1 LKALTVS
8 SFEGARLKFS
18 ELNLD
23 PTLMSAIDKLGYTEC
38 TPIQA
43 AAIPPLLEGQ
53 DLSGLAQTGTG
64 KTAAFLIPLMDRI
77 LKNKMPNWGP
87 QSFILVLVP
96 TRELA
101 EQVYQNILT
110 LSEFNGMKGIAIY
123 GGTSYDKQKEAMK
136 NGVQIVVA
144 TPGRLIDLYKEHIVD
159 LKQVRAMVFDEA
171 DRMFDMGFKDD
182 MKYILQRSPKERQIA
197 VFSAT
202 LNFDVLNTIYQFGS
216 YPVEIDVSRDQTK
229 AENVKDEI
237 FHCGREDKPKY
248 LLSIIK
254 KHNPRQVIVFSN
266 FKNNVERLA
275 NFLSSNGVPAVGISS
290 LLTQAQR
297 NRVLEQ
303 FKAENEKNILVA
315 TDVAAR
321 GLDIKGVDMV
331 INFDLPM
338 DSESYVHRIGRTGRA
353 GAEGLAFSLVGDQ
366 DVESLQRIEDYLK
379 HKLNI
384 GWIEDAE
391 IIQEFKPL
399 PREDRRPDRFQDRG
413 GGRSPEGRPHQGGGR
428 PQGGGPR
435 NDRGPRREGA
445 PKGPRREGGD
455 NKGPRPASQNARGP
469 HKGPRPHSNNGSNQ
483 EHQRRP
489 LNGAAGAGPRPQHG
503 KANGPGPVKNPRTI
517 GPNGSGKISP
527 PRHRGKI
534 IPVNRT
540 PPTVLGKVK
549 KWFKGLVGSK
559 S

>member
-1 LKALTVS
+1 M
-8 SFEGARLKFS
+8 KFS
-18 ELNLD
+18 ELNLE
-23 PTLMSAIDKLGYTEC
+23 PTLLSAIDKLGYTEC
-38 TPIQA
+38 TPIQT
-43 AAIPPLLEGQ
+43 AAIPVLIEGQ

-64 KTAAFLIPLMDRI
+64 KTASFLIPLMDRI
-77 LKNKMPNWGP
+77 LKNKMPLWQA

-101 EQVYQNILT
+101 EQVYQNHLS
-110 LSEFNGMKGIAIY
+110 LSEFSGLKGVAIY

-136 NGVQIVVA
+136 NGVQVVVA

-159 LKQVRAMVFDEA
+159 LKQVRALVFDEA

-182 MKYILQRSPKERQIA
+182 MKYILQRCPKDRQIA

-202 LNFDVLNTIYQFGS
+202 LNFDVLNTIYQYGS

-229 AENVKDEI
+229 AENVKDAI
-237 FHCGREDKPKY
+237 FHCGGEDKPKY
-248 LLSIIK
+248 LLSLIK

-266 FKNNVERLA
+266 FKNNVERLS
-275 NFLSSNGVPAVGISS
+275 NFLSNNGVPAVGISS

-331 INFDLPM
+331 INYDLPM

-353 GAEGLAFSLVGDQ
+353 GAVGIAFSLVGDQ

-379 HKLNI
+379 HKLEI
-384 GWIEDAE
+384 GWLEDADL
-391 IIQEFKPL
+391 IQEFKPL
-399 PREDRRPDRFQDRG
+399 PREDRRPDRFQDRSEG
-413 GGRSPEGRPHQGGGR
+413 REGGRRDRGPGGRGPRSEGKPRHEGRP
-428 PQGGGPR
+428 
-435 NDRGPRREGA
+435 NRGPRPEGA
-445 PKGPRREGGD
+445 PQAHAAGDRPQKAGGP
-455 NKGPRPASQNARGP
+455 RGP
-469 HKGPRPHSNNGSNQ
+469 HKPRHERGGRSGEPRTEGSNN
-483 EHQRRP
+483 ERRP
-489 LNGAAGAGPRPQHG
+489 LNGSGKPRPHDSRSQQ
-503 KANGPGPVKNPRTI
+503 PKNPRVI
-517 GPNGSGKISP
+517 GAKGSKQHVK
-527 PRHRGKI
+527 PRHGNHPRGKI
-534 IPVNRT
+534 IPVSQQGS
-540 PPTVLGKVK
+540 VVSKVK
-549 KWFKGLVGSK
+549 KWFKSLVGSK

>member
-1 LKALTVS
+1 
-8 SFEGARLKFS
+8 
-18 ELNLD
+18 
-23 PTLMSAIDKLGYTEC
+23 MSAIEKLGYLEC
-38 TPIQA
+38 TPIQE
-43 AAIPPLLEGQ
+43 AAIPPLLEGH

-64 KTAAFLIPLMDRI
+64 KTAAFLIPIMDRI
-77 LKNKMPNWGP
+77 LKNKMPNWGA
-87 QSFILVLVP
+87 QSFVLVLVP
-96 TRELA
+96 TRELC
-101 EQVYQNILT
+101 EQVYQNILS
-110 LSEFNGMKGIAIY
+110 LSEFSGLKGIAIY
-123 GGTSYDKQKEAMK
+123 GGTSYDRQKEAMK

-254 KHNPRQVIVFSN
+254 KYNPRQVIVFSN
-266 FKNNVERLA
+266 FKNNVERLG
-275 NFLSSNGVPAVGISS
+275 NFLSNNGVPAVGISS

-338 DSESYVHRIGRTGRA
+338 DAESYVHRIGRTGRA

-379 HKLNI
+379 HKLNV
-384 GWIEDAE
+384 GWIEDTE
-391 IIQEFKPL
+391 IIKEFKPL
-399 PREDRRPDRFQDRG
+399 PREDRRPDRFQDRSG
-413 GGRSPEGRPHQGGGR
+413 GGSGGGEKRPFPRTGGPSGPKGAGARAGQHAKPR
-428 PQGGGPR
+428 PQGIVKP
-435 NDRGPRREGA
+435 NET
-445 PKGPRREGGD
+445 
-455 NKGPRPASQNARGP
+455 
-469 HKGPRPHSNNGSNQ
+469 
-483 EHQRRP
+483 QRRP
-489 LNGAAGAGPRPQHG
+489 LQGPKPV
-503 KANGPGPVKNPRTI
+503 ANGQVKNTRTI
-517 GPNGSGKISP
+517 GPNKGAPAKTGAG
-527 PRHRGKI
+527 RHRGKI
-534 IPVNRT
+534 IPVQKT
-540 PPTVLGKVK
+540 PPTVIGKMK
-549 KWFKGLVGSK
+549 KWFKNLVGSK
-559 S
+559 P